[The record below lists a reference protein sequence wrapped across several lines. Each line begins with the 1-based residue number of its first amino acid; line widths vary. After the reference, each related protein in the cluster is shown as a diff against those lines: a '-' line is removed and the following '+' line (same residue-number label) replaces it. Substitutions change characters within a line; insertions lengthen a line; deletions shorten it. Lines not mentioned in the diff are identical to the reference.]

1 MMRACRRI
9 ALRELRSLAGRKQ
22 YLILAVLTPLVYAL
36 LFTAVYW
43 HKEVTEI
50 PVTIVDQDHSTL
62 SREITQALLS
72 SQTFKLGAYS
82 ESVNDF
88 REQVISGKSHVCF
101 VFPYRFERDVK
112 SGKGPKIAAWVD
124 ASNILIG
131 NVAITAVSE
140 VVGTYAVG
148 VDIRKSEMRGAAPS
162 SAPLRVTQ
170 PIRDEY
176 RIWYN
181 PSFNYNYANFMLM
194 GLVMISVQLLTLLL
208 TAGAGACEVE
218 DDSISELKSI
228 SARPVSVI
236 AGKAMAYT
244 GIMFPACII
253 AMHLPFIM
261 LHVPMRGSELALLV
275 IALWFIAML
284 TVLGIGVSALLRDS
298 LRTTEIFAIVAMPSY
313 LLSGYTWPSFS
324 MPRFM
329 ENLSYALPLTP
340 YLMAFRKIT
349 LLGDSLSYLK
359 PQLVGLG
366 IWSVIAVALAYVGV
380 WRLMRSSEETH

>member
-1 MMRACRRI
+1 MMKACVRI
-9 ALRELRSLAGRKQ
+9 ALRELQALVDRKQ
-22 YLILAVLTPLVYAL
+22 YLILAIFTPLVYAL

-50 PVTIVDQDHSTL
+50 PVTIVDQDHSAL

-101 VFPYRFERDVK
+101 VFPYRFERDVE
-112 SGKGPKIAAWVD
+112 SGKAPKIAAWVD

-162 SAPLRVTQ
+162 GAPLRIIQ

-194 GLVMISVQLLTLLL
+194 GLVVISIQLLTLLL
-208 TAGAGACEVE
+208 TAGAGAHEIQ
-218 DDSISELKSI
+218 DNSISELKRV
-228 SARPVSVI
+228 ATGPVSVI
-236 AGKAMAYT
+236 AGKSMAYT
-244 GIMFPACII
+244 GIMFPACIV
-253 AMHLPFIM
+253 ALHMPFVM
-261 LHVPMRGSELALLV
+261 LRVPMKGSEPVLLV
-275 IALWFIAML
+275 ITFWFITML
-284 TVLGIGVSALLRDS
+284 TVLGIGVSALLKDP

-324 MPRFM
+324 MPRVM
-329 ENLSYALPLTP
+329 EIVSHTLPLTP
-340 YLMAFRKIT
+340 YLMSFRRIS
-349 LLGDSLSYLK
+349 LLGDSLSCLG
-359 PQLVGLG
+359 PQLVSMS
-366 IWSVIAVALAYVGV
+366 IWSVIAVILAYVGI